1 LEEKKTYSI
10 VEVAEMLGLAQS
22 TIRKYEED
30 YNIRIKR
37 NELGRREYTQLDIDV
52 LRSIQDLKKEG
63 YNIFHIRRAL
73 NNNPEAVEQKE
84 KSLEATNI
92 YDMNGA
98 EVYQLMKKSFEESVT
113 SFMEQQKKEF
123 EVMREEMREELQ
135 KEFEKQ
141 AEQTRS
147 ENQKLMD
154 YIQRS
159 RDEKEQTKGFWSRI
173 LRK

>member
-1 LEEKKTYSI
+1 MVNDKKYSI
-10 VEVAEMLGLAQS
+10 VEVSDILKLAQS

-30 YNIRIKR
+30 YNIRIRR
-37 NELGRREYTQLDIDV
+37 NDLGRREYTQKDIDV
-52 LRSIQDLKKEG
+52 LQCICDMKKEG
-63 YNIFHIRRAL
+63 HNIHTIRRAL
-73 NNNPEAVEQKE
+73 NKNPEALEQKE
-84 KSLEATNI
+84 KSLEVTNI

-98 EVYQLMKKSFEESVT
+98 ELFQLMKKSFDESMV

-123 EVMREEMREELQ
+123 EVMREEIREELQ
-135 KEFEKQ
+135 QEFEKQ

-159 RDEKEQTKGFWSRI
+159 REEKDQSKGFWSRI
-173 LRK
+173 LGK